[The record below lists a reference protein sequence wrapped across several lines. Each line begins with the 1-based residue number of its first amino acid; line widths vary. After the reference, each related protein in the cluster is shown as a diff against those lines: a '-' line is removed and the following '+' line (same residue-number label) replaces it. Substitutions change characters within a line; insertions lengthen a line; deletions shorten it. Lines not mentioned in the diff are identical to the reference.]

1 MWTGST
7 FTKEV
12 TLIEVVV
19 VSSQI
24 SPGEAKK
31 LIKKKLKLCFYR
43 NKWWKFSKFR
53 KDPKWRKPRG
63 KDNPMRLRLKGHPP
77 VASAGYGTP
86 SAIRGLHPSGLK
98 PVVISNL
105 RDLSGLD
112 PSRNVVYISST
123 VGLRKR
129 LEIIKKAQ
137 EMGFRVANPGG
148 T

>member
-1 MWTGST
+1 MGST
-7 FTKEV
+7 
-12 TLIEVVV
+12 L
-19 VSSQI
+19 SSD
-24 SPGEAKK
+24 EAKK
-31 LIKKKLKLCFYR
+31 LIEKKLKLRFYR

-53 KDPKWRKPRG
+53 NDPKWRRPRG

-77 VASAGYGTP
+77 IASSGYGTP
-86 SAIRGLHPSGLK
+86 AAIRGLHPSGLE
-98 PVVISNL
+98 PVVVSSL

-129 LEIIKKAQ
+129 LEIVRKAQ

-148 T
+148 A

>member
-1 MWTGST
+1 LSTGYT

-19 VSSQI
+19 VGSTLSSD
-24 SPGEAKK
+24 EAKK
-31 LIKKKLKLCFYR
+31 LIEKKLKLRFYR

-53 KDPKWRKPRG
+53 NDPKWRRPRG
-63 KDNPMRLRLKGHPP
+63 KDNPMRLRLKGLPP
-77 VASAGYGTP
+77 IASSGYGTP
-86 SAIRGLHPSGLK
+86 AAIRGLHPSGLE
-98 PVVISNL
+98 PAVVSSL

-112 PSRNVVYISST
+112 PSRNIVYISST

-129 LEIIKKAQ
+129 LEIVRKAQ

-148 T
+148 A